1 MEGELA
7 AYNALEL
14 AYLGD
19 AVYELAIRHH
29 LLKQGSRPMVEHNR
43 RAFAMVNAAA
53 QSQVI
58 ERLTPHLSPAELD
71 LIRYGR
77 NAKGGS
83 AKSASQTEYRRAT
96 GLECLLG
103 YLYLCHESERLEQI
117 MATIIAIL
125 NEETQWKTD

>member
-19 AVYELAIRHH
+19 AVYELAVRRY
-29 LLKQGSRPMVEHNR
+29 LLEQGSRPMVEHNR
-43 RAFAMVNAAA
+43 RAFAMVNASA

-58 ERLTPHLSPAELD
+58 ERLTPHLSPAEVD

-83 AKSASQTEYRRAT
+83 AKSASQTDYRRAT

-103 YLYLCHESERLEQI
+103 YLYLCQETTRLEEI
-117 MATIIAIL
+117 MATIIALL
-125 NEETQWKTD
+125 NEEA